1 MVGLNGDIGL
11 CVEEKDRSW
20 CISSASNDHRAVTIE
35 VASDTTDPY
44 AVMDKAYA
52 ALLDLLTDICKRNGK
67 SKLIWLGDKDKSLAY
82 TPAAGEM
89 LMAVHRWFANKA
101 CPGEYLYS
109 RHAAIAA
116 EVTKR
121 LGGSLA
127 TAPTTTTTMPA
138 AAPTTQKKATDAAQS
153 LDKSL
158 AGTYT
163 VTDASGLHF
172 RNGAGTSKASMVVLP
187 KGTKVQNYSYY
198 TLTGGV
204 KWLYIQVTYN
214 GVTYTGFSSAQYL
227 SK

>member
-89 LMAVHRWFANKA
+89 LMTVHRWFANKA

-121 LGGSLA
+121 LTPTGENKENDNMKIYKLLA
-127 TAPTTTTTMPA
+127 DVPSSYKDAV
-138 AAPTTQKKATDAAQS
+138 QKVV
-153 LDKSL
+153 DKGAL
-158 AGTYT
+158 RGT
-163 VTDASGLHF
+163 G
-172 RNGAGTSKASMVVLP
+172 NGELNVSEDLCR
-187 KGTKVQNYSYY
+187 
-198 TLTGGV
+198 TLTILDRLG
-204 KWLYIQVTYN
+204 KLD
-214 GVTYTGFSSAQYL
+214 
-227 SK
+227 